1 MCFSQILLFKY
12 LWVAHTLVISRGHYL
27 ALLDMYLQFYSADR
41 LYYIVLVDYIVDYML
56 LYWQLLVKGPC
67 ILFNVTRME
76 TIVCTPALSA
86 GEGGVW
92 TSNQIFKK
100 GGSLTGPQLLEGV
113 AWKEAVTFFRGGGA
127 LFTKKRI

>member
-1 MCFSQILLFKY
+1 M
-12 LWVAHTLVISRGHYL
+12 
-27 ALLDMYLQFYSADR
+27 
-41 LYYIVLVDYIVDYML
+41 
-56 LYWQLLVKGPC
+56 KGPC

-86 GEGGVW
+86 GVGGGGL
-92 TSNQIFKK
+92 NLQPNFKK

-127 LFTKKRI
+127 LFTKKEFSYF